1 MKGITFPKD
10 YKKYMTISE
19 VEAAKAMIA
28 EQREEEETTA
38 GWAEYA
44 VREALKDT
52 GDYLD
57 RILEAKAEINRN
69 CRVWN
74 AYNLDSGK
82 LDIWIEAT
90 ARTERGFIIVGAYLS
105 DIWQTGATPYKQH
118 MWIRYFPEQKRN

>member
-10 YKKYMTISE
+10 YKKYMTIAE
-19 VEAAKAMIA
+19 VEAAKAIIA

-52 GDYLD
+52 GDYLE
-57 RILEAKAEINRN
+57 RVIEAKAEINGN

-74 AYNLDSGK
+74 AYNPDSGK
-82 LDIWIEAT
+82 LDIWIDAT
-90 ARTERGFIIVGAYLS
+90 ARTEKGFIIIGAYLS
-105 DIWQTGATPYKQH
+105 DIWQSGATPYKQH

>member
-19 VEAAKAMIA
+19 VEAAKAMIR
-28 EQREEEETTA
+28 EQREDEETA
-38 GWAEYA
+38 VGWAEYA

-52 GDYLD
+52 NDYLE
-57 RILEAKAEINRN
+57 RVIEAKAEINRN

-74 AYNLDSGK
+74 AYNPDSGK

-90 ARTERGFIIVGAYLS
+90 ARTDKGFIIIGAYLS
-105 DIWQTGATPYKQH
+105 DIWQSGATPYKQH
-118 MWIRYFPEQKRN
+118 MWIRYFSEENRK